1 MDRDN
6 KYWNTH
12 KEVYNKLFNE
22 LDNDIIDKIYRNP
35 NCAEARLL
43 NDKVEKQIQ
52 EILPQEST
60 A

>member
-52 EILPQEST
+52 EILQQEST